1 MLLASLLS
9 PNHCSPKIHKQ
20 WPFFFLRWLF
30 TLGLYPSVS
39 APLCSPCVSHM
50 VNRLRIWIMREWTPL
65 LEYGSL
71 LQRMNWEQLQQEV
84 SIWERRSV
92 QIDSDVHT
100 YIDLSLGGFF
110 LSYLLF
116 LILIMPVVHD
126 FSHHNAHHC
135 LFKLCIYLFFLPHLL
150 YPLFQSW
157 LFKV

>member
-20 WPFFFLRWLF
+20 WPFSFLWWLF

-100 YIDLSLGGFF
+100 DIDLSLGDFF
-110 LSYLLF
+110 LSYLLSYC
-116 LILIMPVVHD
+116 HEQ
-126 FSHHNAHHC
+126 
-135 LFKLCIYLFFLPHLL
+135 K
-150 YPLFQSW
+150 PLFCFSCFYF
-157 LFKV
+157 LSYIIEKTIKCIGFFS